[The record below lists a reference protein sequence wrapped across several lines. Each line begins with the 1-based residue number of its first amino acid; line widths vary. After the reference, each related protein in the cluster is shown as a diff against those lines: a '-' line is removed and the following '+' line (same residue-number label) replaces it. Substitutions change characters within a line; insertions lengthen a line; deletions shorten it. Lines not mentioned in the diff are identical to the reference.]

1 MTYLI
6 SSFARFVLSSQIV
19 ADFLLNIKETKLR
32 VYKSVFLAAV
42 VSSELFAHKGW
53 HWKTHFIFLFVHSL
67 YFIFNYCLLNSFIY
81 LSTHPCFHS
90 FTPCSCLSIY
100 LFIYLSNRSLYSSI
114 HPFVHSF
121 LQISTDASTACTC
134 PTILLSI
141 NLSIYLPQPMYMC
154 TCRWVQVYM
163 IHLSIDSFINYFLYV
178 HSINLLSTNLALPIS
193 THPFIH
199 SSVLLSI
206 NLYT

>member
-121 LQISTDASTACTC
+121 LQISTDASVLVQPFFYPSICPSIYPNPCTC
-134 PTILLSI
+134 VHVDGYKYIWF
-141 NLSIYLPQPMYMC
+141 IYPS
-154 TCRWVQVYM
+154 
-163 IHLSIDSFINYFLYV
+163 IHL
-178 HSINLLSTNLALPIS
+178 
-193 THPFIH
+193 
-199 SSVLLSI
+199 
-206 NLYT
+206 